1 MRNLR
6 TSLAFGALMLC
17 TLSCGPL
24 ERPMPTRLKDDDQ
37 LKIDEAWNRALSPI
51 TNHNHQALLD
61 LLVTTSAY
69 EIGVDELFLRSTKRF
84 QAGLVVMELHY
95 NRLIPEND
103 RFVVQVFD
111 PEGKLLRQENY
122 DRAEVEKTNK
132 ELSMDLRELEQKK
145 ESGTATPEELNQLA
159 DLKARSKT
167 IEQAFPRFKDKEEDS
182 AGNK

>member
-1 MRNLR
+1 
-6 TSLAFGALMLC
+6 
-17 TLSCGPL
+17 
-24 ERPMPTRLKDDDQ
+24 MPTRLENEDQ

-51 TNHNHQALLD
+51 TNHNHQAWLD
-61 LLVTTSAY
+61 ILVTTAAY

-132 ELSMDLRELEQKK
+132 ELSKDLRELKQKK

-159 DLKARSKT
+159 DLEARLKT
-167 IEQAFPRFKDKEEDS
+167 IEQAFPRLKDNEENS